1 MVFCL
6 PLNEANKIREA
17 IRSGALSPDKLNKMT
32 SQERRNFL
40 ANLVGAE
47 NAKEVN
53 LLFEKKILLKNQ
65 EKAMS
70 DWARE
75 IIGLSKEQK
84 EATLEKIRKT
94 YADKKRRL
102 QDPKEN
108 EKFLN
113 EITSDVFSKKFKTEV
128 SLKEAQ
134 TITELSQD
142 VKRARETLSTKV
154 NDKFE
159 YKSEAD
165 RLKFGI
171 DFGATKVALDNYTG
185 GLKAEANKEFF
196 VNPLKVHGLMEKIE
210 ALSLDARIAQKFIA
224 DNSRAIKASV
234 DNSFWGRQGIKVLF
248 THPKTWAKNFAESW
262 KDIFTILKEGN
273 KSGEAI
279 LDGVKAEIYS
289 RTNYLNGRYELG
301 KKLDIGTGEEE
312 FPTSAP
318 SKIPGLGRL
327 FKAAEVSYEAGA
339 MRLRADVADT
349 VYGLA
354 EQAGVDMKNK
364 IEVGSIN
371 EMVNSMTGR
380 GRLGRLEG
388 AAKAINSVFF
398 SVKFFKSNLDTL
410 TLHAFSGEFSKF
422 ARKQAATN
430 LLKIVSGI
438 TMILLLSSAS
448 DEDSVDWDSRS
459 ANFGKIRLGNKRFDI
474 TGGMSSLII
483 LASRIATQ
491 QTKSSVT
498 GIIKDL
504 DGGFGSPTGMD
515 VLWNFTENKFSP
527 MFSVI
532 KELIDQKTF
541 DGEEP
546 TVVNQLANLTVPII
560 IESGIDA
567 SQKEDLANTLLV
579 IIADGLGISANVYSY
594 NSNWSIKPGKELIQ
608 FKEKVG
614 QEKFE
619 EANDKY
625 NRLVNEKIIELNKD
639 SDYKKLDEEDK
650 QKKLT
655 SEKNKIKSKI
665 FREHRFK
672 YRRTK

>member
-1 MVFCL
+1 MAFCL
-6 PLNEANKIREA
+6 PIKEANKIKEA
-17 IRSGALSPDKLNKMT
+17 IRNGTLSPDKLNKMT
-32 SQERRNFL
+32 SQERRSFL
-40 ANLVGAE
+40 ANLIGKQ

-53 LLFEKKILLKNQ
+53 LLFEKKLLLKNQ
-65 EKAMS
+65 ERAMS

-75 IIGLSKEQK
+75 ITGLSKEQK
-84 EATLEKIRKT
+84 EKTLEKIRKT
-94 YADKKRRL
+94 YAEKKRRL

-108 EKFLN
+108 EIFLN
-113 EITSDVFSKKFKTEV
+113 EIVSDVYSRKFKTET
-128 SLKEAQ
+128 SLEEAQ
-134 TITELSQD
+134 TITELAQD
-142 VKRARETLSTKV
+142 TKRAREKMNPDFTWKTEE
-154 NDKFE
+154 DG
-159 YKSEAD
+159 
-165 RLKFGI
+165 LKFG
-171 DFGATKVALDNYTG
+171 AAKVALDNYIG
-185 GLKAEANKEFF
+185 GLKAEANKELF
-196 VNPLKVHGLMEKIE
+196 VNPFKVRGLMEKARAI
-210 ALSLDARIAQKFIA
+210 SVDAKIAINFIA

-234 DNSFWGRQGIKVLF
+234 DNSLWGRQGIKVLF
-248 THPKTWAKNFAESW
+248 THPKTWATNFAKSW
-262 KDIFTILKEGN
+262 QDISTTIQKGN
-273 KSGEAI
+273 EAGEAI

-289 RTNYLNGRYELG
+289 RKNYLNGRYELG
-301 KKLDIGTGEEE
+301 TNLDIGTGEEE
-312 FPTSAP
+312 FPTSLP
-318 SKIPGLGRL
+318 SKIPVLGRL

-339 MRLRADVADT
+339 MRLRVDVADI
-349 VYGLA
+349 VYDIA
-354 EQAGVDMKNK
+354 ENSGIDMKNK
-364 IEVGSIN
+364 VEVGSIN
-371 EMVNSMTGR
+371 ELVNSMTGR
-380 GRLGRLEG
+380 GKLKGLERG
-388 AAKAINSVFF
+388 SKAINNVFF
-398 SVKFFKSNLDTL
+398 SIKFFKSNIDTL
-410 TLHAFSGEFSKF
+410 TLHAFSGDFTNF
-422 ARKQAATN
+422 AKKQAAIN
-430 LLKIVSGI
+430 LLKIVSSI
-438 TMILLLSSAS
+438 SILLLISSS
-448 DEDSVDWDSRS
+448 FDEDSVDWDPRS
-459 ANFGKIRLGNKRFDI
+459 ANFGKIRIGNKRFDI

-532 KELIDQKTF
+532 KELIAQKTF

-546 TVVNQLANLTVPII
+546 TLVNQLENLIVPII

-579 IIADGLGISANVYSY
+579 LIADGLGISANVYSY
-594 NSNWSIKPGKELIQ
+594 NNDWNVKPGKELTQ

-625 NRLVNEKIIELNKD
+625 NRLVNEKIVELNKD
-639 SDYKKLDEEDK
+639 PTWKKLDEEDK

-655 SEKNKIKSKI
+655 LEKNKIKSDI